1 VRHFDLLNSA
11 PGTTLRKRMLL
22 SPKSPANQN
31 NGTSAAAAAAGSS
44 SAALFSTPQ
53 PPSRPQHIFTPASAS
68 SAPPQS
74 TFLNTHTH
82 STNSHHARA
91 KRQQFPSTN
100 TTPSQQLSFHS
111 SHTLAT
117 SGHGTAASGSTNNN
131 YEHSFMI
138 EQPLSTSEHTATKE
152 SPYSAVRRDRLG
164 TFESVMAVR
173 SLGSGGKMAS
183 RRKNNHSDMV
193 QQILSASV
201 TANERV
207 DGRDTSTSNDDD
219 ASDVSSLSDDGTAQ
233 GAAAATNSTTVAS
246 GRTMASLLKKPRA
259 IRKKKTIPIRPNP
272 ISGRQSSDHAASS
285 IATTSITSATHTMET
300 IECSFPSPLT
310 AEISVEKVKS
320 SKDLMGNNSIHR
332 RSQSS
337 ISGVSFQ
344 LGGGGVGGSN
354 HRSPMIHDAWLSPGR
369 ASGYGGDSSSIQPKE
384 GEDLIDIT
392 TDAPI
397 DPFSG
402 LIGMPSSS
410 LSMCDNSFASG
421 TTASLAEKPKTTSSF
436 LRKPAMVS
444 RSKTE
449 EFDPFSKVKSEIPR
463 APRYLRDNPLLSKSR
478 YRVRSSPK
486 RQHTRAPSL
495 DNACMIGSIAMS
507 ETNAA
512 ASVTTSTSAD
522 KEEEEEDL
530 VSNLPPI
537 VQKTTEEADDDSDS
551 SYASFSEELNR
562 KNRGKAFV
570 GDVRNLMEKVLPVA
584 KTNETKLQRS
594 SEGCLT

>member
-1 VRHFDLLNSA
+1 
-11 PGTTLRKRMLL
+11 M
-22 SPKSPANQN
+22 NQN
-31 NGTSAAAAAAGSS
+31 NGGTSAAAAAAAGSS
-44 SAALFSTPQ
+44 SSTIFSTPQ

-82 STNSHHARA
+82 STNSHHTRA

-100 TTPSQQLSFHS
+100 TIPSQQLSFQS
-111 SHTLAT
+111 SHTLTT

-138 EQPLSTSEHTATKE
+138 EQPLSTSKHTATKQSP
-152 SPYSAVRRDRLG
+152 SPYSTVRRDRLG

-207 DGRDTSTSNDDD
+207 DGRDTSTSNHDDDD
-219 ASDVSSLSDDGTAQ
+219 ASDVSSLSDDGTTQ
-233 GAAAATNSTTVAS
+233 GAAAAATTTNVAS
-246 GRTMASLLKKPRA
+246 GGRTMASLLKKPRA

-310 AEISVEKVKS
+310 AEINVEKVKS
-320 SKDLMGNNSIHR
+320 SKDLMGNDSIHR

-344 LGGGGVGGSN
+344 LGGGGSN
-354 HRSPMIHDAWLSPGR
+354 HRSPMIHDAWLSP

-421 TTASLAEKPKTTSSF
+421 TTASLAEKPKPTSSF

-486 RQHTRAPSL
+486 RQHNRAPSL

-522 KEEEEEDL
+522 KEEEEDL

-537 VQKTTEEADDDSDS
+537 VQKTTEEADEDNDDSDS

-584 KTNETKLQRS
+584 KSNETKLQRS

>member
-1 VRHFDLLNSA
+1 
-11 PGTTLRKRMLL
+11 M
-22 SPKSPANQN
+22 NQN
-31 NGTSAAAAAAGSS
+31 NGGTSAAAAAAGSS
-44 SAALFSTPQ
+44 SSAIFSTPQ

-74 TFLNTHTH
+74 TFLNTHNH
-82 STNSHHARA
+82 STNSHARA

-100 TTPSQQLSFHS
+100 TIPSQQLSFQS
-111 SHTLAT
+111 SHTLTT

-138 EQPLSTSEHTATKE
+138 EQPLSTSEHTATKQ
-152 SPYSAVRRDRLG
+152 SPYSTVRRDRLG

-219 ASDVSSLSDDGTAQ
+219 ASDVSSLSDDGTTQ
-233 GAAAATNSTTVAS
+233 GAAAAATTTNVAS
-246 GRTMASLLKKPRA
+246 GGRTMASLLKKPRA

-310 AEISVEKVKS
+310 AEINVEKVKS

-344 LGGGGVGGSN
+344 LGGGSN
-354 HRSPMIHDAWLSPGR
+354 HRSSMIHDAWLSP

-486 RQHTRAPSL
+486 RQHKRAPSL
-495 DNACMIGSIAMS
+495 DTACMIGSIAMS

-512 ASVTTSTSAD
+512 ASVTASTSAD
-522 KEEEEEDL
+522 KEEEDL

-537 VQKTTEEADDDSDS
+537 VQKTTEEADEDNDDSDS

-584 KTNETKLQRS
+584 KSNETKLQRS

>member
-1 VRHFDLLNSA
+1 
-11 PGTTLRKRMLL
+11 MLL
-22 SPKSPANQN
+22 SPKSPVNQN
-31 NGTSAAAAAAGSS
+31 NGGTSAAAAAGSS
-44 SAALFSTPQ
+44 SSTIFSTPQ

-74 TFLNTHTH
+74 TFLNTHNH

-100 TTPSQQLSFHS
+100 TIPSQQLSFQS
-111 SHTLAT
+111 SHTLTT
-117 SGHGTAASGSTNNN
+117 SGHGTAASGSTNN

-138 EQPLSTSEHTATKE
+138 EQPLSTSEHTATKQ
-152 SPYSAVRRDRLG
+152 SPYSTVRRDRLG

-193 QQILSASV
+193 QQILSASA

-219 ASDVSSLSDDGTAQ
+219 ASDVSSLSDDGTTQ
-233 GAAAATNSTTVAS
+233 GAAAAATTTNVAS
-246 GRTMASLLKKPRA
+246 GGRTMASLLKKPRA

-310 AEISVEKVKS
+310 AEINVEKVKS

-344 LGGGGVGGSN
+344 LGGGSN
-354 HRSPMIHDAWLSPGR
+354 HRSSMIHDAWLSP

-486 RQHTRAPSL
+486 RQHKRAPSL
-495 DNACMIGSIAMS
+495 DTACMIGSIAMS

-512 ASVTTSTSAD
+512 ASVTASTSAD
-522 KEEEEEDL
+522 KEEEEDL

-537 VQKTTEEADDDSDS
+537 VQKTTEEADEDNDDSDS

-584 KTNETKLQRS
+584 KSNETKLQRS

>member
-1 VRHFDLLNSA
+1 MRHYFDILNSA
-11 PGTTLRKRMLL
+11 PGTTQRKRMLL
-22 SPKSPANQN
+22 SPKSPVNQN
-31 NGTSAAAAAAGSS
+31 NGGTSAAAAAAGTSS
-44 SAALFSTPQ
+44 SAIFSTPQ

-68 SAPPQS
+68 SGSAPPPPNS
-74 TFLNTHTH
+74 SHT
-82 STNSHHARA
+82 
-91 KRQQFPSTN
+91 RQQFPSSTN
-100 TTPSQQLSFHS
+100 TIPSQQLSFQS
-111 SHTLAT
+111 SHILAT

-138 EQPLSTSEHTATKE
+138 EQPLSPSEHTATKQ
-152 SPYSAVRRDRLG
+152 SPYSTVRRDRLE

-193 QQILSASV
+193 QQILNASV

-207 DGRDTSTSNDDD
+207 DGRDTGTSNDDD
-219 ASDVSSLSDDGTAQ
+219 ASDVSSLSDDGTTE
-233 GAAAATNSTTVAS
+233 GAAAAATTTNVAS
-246 GRTMASLLKKPRA
+246 GGRTMASLLKKPRA

-272 ISGRQSSDHAASS
+272 IRGRKSSDHAASS
-285 IATTSITSATHTMET
+285 IATTSITSATHTLET

-310 AEISVEKVKS
+310 AEINVEKVTS
-320 SKDLMGNNSIHR
+320 SKDLMGKNSPHK

-337 ISGVSFQ
+337 ISGVSPPR
-344 LGGGGVGGSN
+344 GGGSIN
-354 HRSPMIHDAWLSPGR
+354 NRSPMIQDAWLSP
-369 ASGYGGDSSSIQPKE
+369 ASGYRGDLSSIQPKE

-392 TDAPI
+392 TDARI

-410 LSMCDNSFASG
+410 LSMCNNSFASG
-421 TTASLAEKPKTTSSF
+421 TTSSLAEEPKTTSSF

-449 EFDPFSKVKSEIPR
+449 EFDPFSKVKSGIPT

-478 YRVRSSPK
+478 YRVRSSPN
-486 RQHTRAPSL
+486 RQHKRAQSL
-495 DNACMIGSIAMS
+495 DQACMISSIAIT

-522 KEEEEEDL
+522 DEEEDL
-530 VSNLPPI
+530 ISNLPPI
-537 VQKTTEEADDDSDS
+537 VKKTTEEADDDDDSDS

-584 KTNETKLQRS
+584 KSNETKLQRS